1 MDMTSTYSEEPLKL
15 LNKPQLIKFL
25 LDLKHQ
31 SNESI
36 NMPTDEMELL
46 NKNFSKFE
54 SEVIRI

>member
-1 MDMTSTYSEEPLKL
+1 MTSTYSEESLKP